1 MYVKEVLFSKTS
13 TPKRFS
19 AEVILD
25 EDAIFKNMKAWLESF
40 KEDPFKDTVFSI
52 ENLIFEP
59 DLLNDMSYDPDSV
72 SEELIGEAAKAMQ
85 EVWDYHMGDKL
96 FIEGGG
102 SYVNFAKSERE
113 MILGIDGE
121 TLERIPDSVLLD
133 ICFYLDEIK
142 PEVEEKVLQQARL
155 LEKEQDLER

>member
-52 ENLIFEP
+52 ENLILEP
-59 DLLNDMSYDPDSV
+59 DLLNDMSVTHD
-72 SEELIGEAAKAMQ
+72 
-85 EVWDYHMGDKL
+85 
-96 FIEGGG
+96 
-102 SYVNFAKSERE
+102 
-113 MILGIDGE
+113 
-121 TLERIPDSVLLD
+121 
-133 ICFYLDEIK
+133 
-142 PEVEEKVLQQARL
+142 
-155 LEKEQDLER
+155 

>member
-40 KEDPFKDTVFSI
+40 KDLSKDTVFSI
-52 ENLIFEP
+52 ENLILEP
-59 DLLNDMSYDPDSV
+59 DLLNDISYEPDSI
-72 SEELIGEAAKAMQ
+72 SEELFDEVAKAMQ
-85 EVWDYHMGDKL
+85 RDWNYVVGDKL
-96 FIEGGG
+96 FIDGGG
-102 SYVNFAKSERE
+102 FYVNFAKSERE

-142 PEVEEKVLQQARL
+142 PEAEELVLQQLKL